1 MTVSLSLHNLH
12 IIIALRVE
20 GRKCRNLLAI
30 NHTALL
36 YQKKKIKCFNVQS
49 EFLNKAS
56 RSKNWTI
63 LLLKEGVI
71 YVCLSVPYHNIYH
84 ISLTMM
90 LYSTV

>member
-1 MTVSLSLHNLH
+1 MLKIKKISDFSTFL
-12 IIIALRVE
+12 E

-30 NHTALL
+30 NHTAPL
-36 YQKKKIKCFNVQS
+36 YEKKIIITCLNVQS

-56 RSKNWTI
+56 KSKNWTI

-71 YVCLSVPYHNIYH
+71 NVCLSVPYH

-90 LYSTV
+90 IYSTF